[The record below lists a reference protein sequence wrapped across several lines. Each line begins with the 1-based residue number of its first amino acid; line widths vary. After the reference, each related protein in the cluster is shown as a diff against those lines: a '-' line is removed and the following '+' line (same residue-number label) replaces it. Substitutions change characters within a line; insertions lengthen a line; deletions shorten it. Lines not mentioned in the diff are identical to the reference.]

1 MKAIRWSGLIG
12 FVVVLALLLVIGF
25 FFIDNW
31 VKAGIEAGGTRI
43 NGAEVNVGDVDL
55 TFSPIGFKLED
66 LRITDVKEPTK
77 NLFELDEAR
86 VQLRLAPLF
95 FGRVNIE
102 AMIVD
107 GMRSGTERRRPGRV
121 LNVESQSGSALAPA
135 PTSPTASSD
144 QTPAS
149 SGSATATPAASSQPA
164 TAPAASG
171 NQNAAPATAEAEAEA
186 EQSDKATLPVP
197 AEVALANM
205 TATRTA
211 VAQADEQMRAASDN
225 VGQALD
231 DLPNDATLAEYDRR
245 LDALANRRLDSL
257 DAVRSSLND
266 LNEIGDQV
274 GRDQRSV
281 ANARQAASDA
291 VNTAEAAMRNITA
304 APGEDWNALREKYP
318 LNAATATKL
327 GRLLLGDEI
336 FDQVDQL
343 QDWYQ
348 QISPWLARLAPEGND
363 DGPQRLDGRY
373 VRFPHP
379 NPSPN
384 FLLREARIGF
394 EADGQPWRIE
404 LTDVTGQQRLIGRP
418 VQLLIIKGEDD
429 NPRLRVNGTLDRR
442 GEEVHDHF
450 ELFGRNLGL
459 ADRQLA
465 VSDAQLNWAPGRTDL
480 VGTVDVVDG
489 KLDGDIGLDFS
500 GSEFQ
505 AGGSNR
511 TASLLNQALN
521 SVSDFELGIDV
532 AGTVRR
538 PALSLTSNLD
548 NQLNQ
553 ALSRVVREEYERWL
567 AQTRASIDAEAA
579 DLRAPLDERL
589 AQVKA
594 ERDRVQAKADE
605 FQREVADRL
614 DSERSRLQRRQRELE
629 SRAEDAIKDQIKKL
643 DLPF

>member
-12 FVVVLALLLVIGF
+12 FVVVLALFLVIGF

-31 VKAGIEAGGTRI
+31 IKAGIEAGGTRI

-66 LRITDVKEPTK
+66 LRITDVDEPSK

-86 VQLRLAPLF
+86 VQLRLTPLF

-121 LNVESQSGSALAPA
+121 LNAGSSGSTSSG
-135 PTSPTASSD
+135 TSPTETTPSTSESAPATTDQASS
-144 QTPAS
+144 
-149 SGSATATPAASSQPA
+149 
-164 TAPAASG
+164 APAASG
-171 NQNAAPATAEAEAEA
+171 GQSASTAET
-186 EQSDKATLPVP
+186 ATQESNALPAA
-197 AEVALANM
+197 AEVALDNM
-205 TATRTA
+205 SATRTA
-211 VAQADEQMRAASDN
+211 VEQADSQIQAASDN

-231 DLPNDATLAEYDRR
+231 DLPSDATLADYDRR

-266 LNEIGDQV
+266 LSEIGDQV

-291 VNTAEAAMRNITA
+291 VSTAETAMRNVSA
-304 APGEDWNALREKYP
+304 APGEDWNALREQYP
-318 LNAATATKL
+318 LNASTATKL

-336 FDQVDQL
+336 FDQVEQL
-343 QDWYQ
+343 QDWYE

-418 VQLLIIKGEDD
+418 VQLSIVKGDD
-429 NPRLRVNGTLDRR
+429 ANPRLRIEGTLDRR
-442 GEEVHDHF
+442 GEQVQDHF

-459 ADRQLA
+459 GDRQLA

-489 KLDGDIGLDFS
+489 ELDGDIVLDFT
-500 GSEFQ
+500 GSDFQ

-511 TASLLNQALN
+511 TASILNRALS

-532 AGTVRR
+532 DGSVRR

-553 ALSRVVREEYERWL
+553 ALSRVVREEYDRWL
-567 AQTRASIDAEAA
+567 AQTRASIDAEEAE
-579 DLRAPLDERL
+579 LRAPLDEQL

-614 DSERSRLQRRQRELE
+614 ESERDRLQRRQRELE